1 MIPANKTVGIYYLV
15 DEFLKEYDAV
25 IKSYSLEEGTPK
37 KRRNGKFTMSNS
49 ENMTI
54 LILFHSSSFRNL
66 KHFYI
71 FIFVRVHM
79 QKDFPHTASYNR
91 FVELQRKV
99 WDKCTSI
106 SFIDSTPIRSCHIK
120 REKQHKTFEEFAG
133 KMKST
138 LGWFYGFKLHLIIND
153 KGGLLDFLLTPGNVD
168 DRAPLKYMSSHKRI
182 FSKLFGDRGYI
193 SKDLFKQLF
202 IDGVHLVTR
211 LKKGMKNA
219 LMLQHDKIMIRK
231 RSLIETVNDQLK
243 NICQI
248 EHTRHRFFPNFIINL
263 LSALAAFSFFDKK
276 PSINTAEEFIHPS
289 FLTIA
294 EIELAL

>member
-25 IKSYSLEEGTPK
+25 IKSHSLEEGTPK

-54 LILFHSSSFRNL
+54 LILFHSSSFLNL

-71 FIFVRVHM
+71 FIFVRAHM

-99 WDKCTSI
+99 WDKCTGI

-168 DRAPLKYMSSHKRI
+168 DRASLKYMNSHKRI
-182 FSKLFGDRGYI
+182 FSKLFGDREYI

>member
-1 MIPANKTVGIYYLV
+1 MIPANKTVEIYYLV

-25 IKSYSLEEGTPK
+25 IKSHSLEEGAPK
-37 KRRNGKFTMSNS
+37 NRRNRKFTRSNS
-49 ENMTI
+49 EIMTI

-66 KHFYI
+66 KHFYL
-71 FIFVRVHM
+71 FVRTHM
-79 QKDFPHTASYNR
+79 QKDFPHTVSYNR

-99 WDKCTSI
+99 WDKCTGI
-106 SFIDSTPIRSCHIK
+106 SFIDSTPIRSCHTKEKSSIK
-120 REKQHKTFEEFAG
+120 PSRKVAR

-138 LGWFYGFKLHLIIND
+138 LGWYYGFKLHLIIND

-168 DRAPLKYMSSHKRI
+168 DRAPLKYISSHKRI
-182 FSKLFGDRGYI
+182 FSKLFGDMGYI

-248 EHTRHRFFPNFIINL
+248 EHTRHQFFPNFIINL

-276 PSINTAEEFIHPS
+276 PSINTAKEFIHPS
-289 FLTIA
+289 FLTVA
-294 EIELAL
+294 

>member
-25 IKSYSLEEGTPK
+25 IKSHSLEEGTPK

-54 LILFHSSSFRNL
+54 LILFHPSSFRNL

-71 FIFVRVHM
+71 FIFVRAHM

-99 WDKCTSI
+99 WDKCTGI

-153 KGGLLDFLLTPGNVD
+153 KGRLLDFLLTPGNVD
-168 DRAPLKYMSSHKRI
+168 DRASLKYMSSHKRI
-182 FSKLFGDRGYI
+182 FSKLFGDREYI